1 MVETILQHWI
11 VTQFILPFT
20 LVFALVYAILLK
32 TKLLGEGNQVNAI
45 IAGVIGLIFVSAL
58 EPKLIVENMMLF
70 LAVAIVI
77 VFVVLLLWGFVSGGD
92 KGFEIAN
99 IDATIFA
106 EAPKISPYREVMQ
119 TKIAQVLHI
128 RQDRVNIKATTTEGL
143 GVIGKGEGMGAM
155 CVVLLNEVDNTET

>member
-92 KGFEIAN
+92 KGFEIA
-99 IDATIFA
+99 DWM
-106 EAPKISPYREVMQ
+106 KW
-119 TKIAQVLHI
+119 
-128 RQDRVNIKATTTEGL
+128 GL
-143 GVIGKGEGMGAM
+143 WIVIGIAVIIAVLWATGMTPGIFDSLFGQSWSSTFWTNFFFIAVVGA
-155 CVVLLNEVDNTET
+155 VLAIVLKNK